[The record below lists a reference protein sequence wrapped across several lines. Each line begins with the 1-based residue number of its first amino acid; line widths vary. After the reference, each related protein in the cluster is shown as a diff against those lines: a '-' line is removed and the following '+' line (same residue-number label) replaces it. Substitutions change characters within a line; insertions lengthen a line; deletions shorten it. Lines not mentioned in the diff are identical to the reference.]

1 MFAFAVLSLKPHPK
15 SLSRGEG
22 LSAPFSSGEGLGMR
36 PKFDRNTE
44 FLNMTK

>member
-1 MFAFAVLSLKPHPK
+1 MFALAGLSLKPHPK

-36 PKFDRNTE
+36 PKFNRNTE
-44 FLNMTK
+44 FLYLTE